1 MAQNKERQ
9 IAAQSQLKM
18 VQEWATS
25 CGYCLSLADLVKVS
39 TLMVEYVEN
48 GYSKEMGDR
57 LEKVDSY
64 INSNYIPKDNSI
76 K

>member
-1 MAQNKERQ
+1 MAQSKERQ

-18 VQEWATS
+18 VQEWAQA
-25 CGYCLSLADLVKVS
+25 CGYCMTLADLVKVS
-39 TLMVEYVEN
+39 TVMVDYIEN

-64 INSNYIPKDNSI
+64 LQEQYKG